1 MNAIGVTENSEST
14 VLGSP
19 APGPG
24 QRQTTTAILF
34 ADVCGSTKIYESLGD
49 VAARKLIGRCIQL
62 MIAATREHGG
72 ALIKTIG
79 DEVMCRFPSA
89 DDAAAAALDMQERV
103 AGAALAERGFSVA
116 IHVGFHFGPVVE
128 EGNDVYGDAVN
139 LASRMVN
146 LAKRDQILTT
156 GSTQQLTT
164 GKLGEAMRQVDR
176 TTVKGKDEVID
187 VFELVWQEAEST
199 RVAGSVWA
207 TAPGGSKGHL
217 LLTMGEQVL
226 EVSAEHPSITVGRS
240 DQSDLPLQGE
250 LISRLHARIDYRNT
264 RFLLTDQSTNGT
276 YVTDPAGAEHLVRHD
291 SFVLTGAGTISF
303 GHTKMPGQKDLLRYT
318 LIG

>member
-1 MNAIGVTENSEST
+1 MNASDVTDTSDRALATSPG
-14 VLGSP
+14 LGP
-19 APGPG
+19 EH
-24 QRQTTTAILF
+24 RQTTCAILF

-62 MIAATREHGG
+62 MIDATREHGG
-72 ALIKTIG
+72 ELIKTIG
-79 DEVMCRFPSA
+79 DEVMCRFPTA

-116 IHVGFHFGPVVE
+116 IHVGFHFGSVVE
-128 EGNDVYGDAVN
+128 EGSDVYGDAVN

-156 GSTQQLTT
+156 GGTRALAT
-164 GKLGEAMRQVDR
+164 GKLAESMRQIDR

-187 VFELVWQEAEST
+187 VYELVWQEAEST

-207 TAPGGSKGHL
+207 TGHGGATGHL
-217 LLTMGEQVL
+217 LLTMEGKVL

-240 DQSDLPLQGE
+240 DQSDLPLQGD
-250 LISRLHARIDYRNT
+250 LVSRLHARVDYRNG

-276 YVTDPAGAEHLVRHD
+276 YVKDPSGEERLVRHD
-291 SFVLTGAGTISF
+291 SFVLTGAGGISF
-303 GHTKMPGQKDLLRYT
+303 GHAAMPGQKDLLRYT